1 MTDMHDKTEF
11 SMALDQKLDELI
23 AWSINNTPSEDANLR
38 FSDFTHLRKEFHK
51 LATGNRLATDP
62 EPEPEEGGAQYIND
76 NPAPWP

>member
-1 MTDMHDKTEF
+1 MQDKTEF

-23 AWSINNTPSEDANLR
+23 AWSIKNTSAKDADLR
-38 FSDFTHLRKEFHK
+38 FSDFTRLRKEFHK
-51 LATGNRLATDP
+51 LATGNLHATEP